1 MPASDGVRLM
11 PKANASVE
19 LALADLRNG
28 IKKGHYAPGQHLN
41 TAKLAACLRMSQA
54 PIREALHLLVGEGI
68 VELHPNR
75 GMRVRTLSAPSI
87 VGALQ
92 VLEAIGALAL
102 RLIAPKLQDAEA
114 RAAIETAYRNIFAAC
129 VHPRGH
135 ALLEAITGSHRLIG
149 DYCGNP
155 FLAPVLNRIH
165 LDYFY
170 HRLADVLPDSF
181 WDRHARNYR
190 CTAELLIRG
199 DGAGAERAW
208 HQHIRWLIGSVARHL
223 Q

>member
-1 MPASDGVRLM
+1 MRPM
-11 PKANASVE
+11 TKTNASVE
-19 LALADLRNG
+19 LALAYLRSG
-28 IKKGHYAPGQHLN
+28 IKNGHYAPGQHLN
-41 TAKLAACLRMSQA
+41 TAKLAARLRMSQA

-75 GMRVRTLSAPSI
+75 GVRVRTLSARSI
-87 VGALQ
+87 VDALQ

-102 RLIAPKLQDAEA
+102 RLIAPKLQDAGA

-129 VHPRGH
+129 GQPRGH

-165 LDYFY
+165 LEYFY

-208 HQHIRWLIGSVARHL
+208 RQHIRWVIGSVGRQL
-223 Q
+223 K